1 MSEIIQ
7 ELRTW
12 RAQVSA
18 RSTFLFFEV
27 LTTAGRTGTGEA
39 TMSGDDAGAVAVATR
54 LFDGL
59 LAGRPL
65 DDIPQAIDQLIGTP
79 GTRDSLVTATAVSAL
94 EQCGWDL
101 RGQAR
106 GLPVHELLGGARRDA
121 IRLYANINR
130 GTAERSPEGFAA
142 AAAGAVAAGFEALK
156 CAPFDDVAPH
166 HDFTDPLV
174 QAGLERLRAV
184 RAAAPYAL
192 FMVDCHGRLG
202 TDTARRIVPI
212 LGELGTFWLEEPI
225 ATNAHTRSMTGRQGG
240 RDATGEARTPTD
252 PDLAWL
258 RDCGI
263 PIAGGEFEYGLDG
276 FDALVRH
283 VPLSFVMP
291 DVKHCGGVWTTTALG
306 TVAANRGIGFA
317 PHNPSGPISTVASM
331 HVCAA
336 VPRVEMLEYQWREVD
351 GRELLVTPA
360 EPRERGILTRTDAPG
375 LGVALNHDALRDL
388 LIPIG

>member
-1 MSEIIQ
+1 MSETIQ

-12 RAQVSA
+12 RARVSA
-18 RSTFLFFEV
+18 RSTFLFFEMV
-27 LTTAGRTGTGEA
+27 TTAGRTGTGEA
-39 TMSGDDAGAVAVATR
+39 TMSGDDPGAVAAATR

-65 DDIPQAIDQLIGTP
+65 DDIPQAVDQLVGTP
-79 GTRDSLVTATAVSAL
+79 GTRGSLVTATAVSAL

-142 AAAGAVAAGFEALK
+142 AAAGAVAAGFDAVK
-156 CAPFDDVAPH
+156 CAPFDGVAPR
-166 HDFTDPLV
+166 HDVTDPLV
-174 QAGLERLRAV
+174 RAGLERVRAV
-184 RAAAPYAL
+184 RAAAPRAL

-202 TDTARRIVPI
+202 ADTARRIIPV
-212 LGELGTFWLEEPI
+212 LGELDIFWLEEPL
-225 ATNAHTRSMTGRQGG
+225 ATNPHTRSMTGRQPKRAG
-240 RDATGEARTPTD
+240 D

-258 RDCGI
+258 NGCGI
-263 PIAGGEFEYGLDG
+263 PIAGGEFEYGIDG
-276 FDALVRH
+276 FDALLRR

-306 TVAANRGIGFA
+306 TVAASRGVGFA
-317 PHNPSGPISTVASM
+317 PHNPSGPVSTVASM

-336 VPRVEMLEYQWREVD
+336 VPRLEMLEYQWGEVD

-360 EPRERGILTRTDAPG
+360 EPRERGVLTRTDAPG

>member
-1 MSEIIQ
+1 MSETIQ

-12 RAQVSA
+12 RARVSA
-18 RSTFLFFEV
+18 RSTFLFFEMV
-27 LTTAGRTGTGEA
+27 TTAGRTGTGEA
-39 TMSGDDAGAVAVATR
+39 TMSGDDPGAVAAATR

-65 DDIPQAIDQLIGTP
+65 DDIPQAVDQLVGTP
-79 GTRDSLVTATAVSAL
+79 GTRGSLVTATAVSAL

-121 IRLYANINR
+121 VRLYANINR
-130 GTAERSPEGFAA
+130 GTADRSPEGFAA
-142 AAAGAVAAGFEALK
+142 AAAGAVAAGFDAVK
-156 CAPFDDVAPH
+156 CAPFDGVAPR
-166 HDFTDPLV
+166 HDVTDPLV
-174 QAGLERLRAV
+174 RAGLERVRAV
-184 RAAAPYAL
+184 RAAAPRAL

-202 TDTARRIVPI
+202 ADTARRIIPV
-212 LGELGTFWLEEPI
+212 LGELDIFWLEEPL
-225 ATNAHTRSMTGRQGG
+225 ATNPHTRSMTGRQPKRAG
-240 RDATGEARTPTD
+240 D

-258 RDCGI
+258 NGCGI
-263 PIAGGEFEYGLDG
+263 PIAGGEFEYGIDG
-276 FDALVRH
+276 FDALLRR

-306 TVAANRGIGFA
+306 TVAASRGVGFA
-317 PHNPSGPISTVASM
+317 PHNPSGPVSTVASM

-336 VPRVEMLEYQWREVD
+336 VPRLEMLEYQWGEVY

-360 EPRERGILTRTDAPG
+360 EPRERGVLTRTDAPG

-388 LIPIG
+388 LMPIG

>member
-1 MSEIIQ
+1 MSETIQ

-12 RAQVSA
+12 RARVSA
-18 RSTFLFFEV
+18 RSTFLFFEMV
-27 LTTAGRTGTGEA
+27 TTAGRTGTGEA
-39 TMSGDDAGAVAVATR
+39 TMSGDDPGAVAAATR

-65 DDIPQAIDQLIGTP
+65 DDIPQAVDQLVGTP
-79 GTRDSLVTATAVSAL
+79 GTRGSLVTATAVSAL

-121 IRLYANINR
+121 VRLYANINR
-130 GTAERSPEGFAA
+130 GTADRSPEGFAA
-142 AAAGAVAAGFEALK
+142 AAAGAVAAGFDAVK
-156 CAPFDDVAPH
+156 CAPFDGVAPR
-166 HDFTDPLV
+166 HDVTDPLV
-174 QAGLERLRAV
+174 RAGLERVRAV
-184 RAAAPYAL
+184 RAAAPRAL

-202 TDTARRIVPI
+202 ADTARRIIPV
-212 LGELGTFWLEEPI
+212 LGELDIFWLEEPL
-225 ATNAHTRSMTGRQGG
+225 ATNPHTRSMTGRQPKRAG
-240 RDATGEARTPTD
+240 D

-258 RDCGI
+258 NGCGI
-263 PIAGGEFEYGLDG
+263 PIAGGEFEYGIDG
-276 FDALVRH
+276 FDALLRR

-306 TVAANRGIGFA
+306 TVAASRGVGFA
-317 PHNPSGPISTVASM
+317 PHNPSGPVSTVASM

-336 VPRVEMLEYQWREVD
+336 VPRLEMLEYQWGEVD

-360 EPRERGILTRTDAPG
+360 EPRERGVLTRTDAPG

-388 LIPIG
+388 LMPIG

>member
-1 MSEIIQ
+1 MSETIQ

-12 RAQVSA
+12 RARVSA
-18 RSTFLFFEV
+18 RSTFLFFEMV
-27 LTTAGRTGTGEA
+27 TTAGRTGTGEA
-39 TMSGDDAGAVAVATR
+39 TMSGDDPGAVAVATR

-65 DDIPQAIDQLIGTP
+65 DDIPQAADQLVGTA
-79 GTRDSLVTATAVSAL
+79 GTRGSLVTATAVSAL

-121 IRLYANINR
+121 VRLYANINR
-130 GTAERSPEGFAA
+130 GTADRSPEGFAA
-142 AAAGAVAAGFEALK
+142 AAAGAVAAGFDAVK
-156 CAPFDDVAPH
+156 CAPFDGVAPR
-166 HDFTDPLV
+166 HDVTDPLV
-174 QAGLERLRAV
+174 RAGLERVRAV
-184 RAAAPYAL
+184 RAAAPRAL

-202 TDTARRIVPI
+202 ADTARRIIPV
-212 LGELGTFWLEEPI
+212 LGELNIFWLEEPL
-225 ATNAHTRSMTGRQGG
+225 ATNPHTRSMTGRQPKRAG
-240 RDATGEARTPTD
+240 D

-258 RDCGI
+258 NGCGI
-263 PIAGGEFEYGLDG
+263 PIAGGEFEYGIDG
-276 FDALVRH
+276 FDALLRR

-306 TVAANRGIGFA
+306 TVAASRGVGFA
-317 PHNPSGPISTVASM
+317 PHNPSGPVSTVASM

-336 VPRVEMLEYQWREVD
+336 VPRLEMLEYQWGEVD

-360 EPRERGILTRTDAPG
+360 EPRERGVLTRTDAPG

>member
-1 MSEIIQ
+1 MSETIQ

-12 RAQVSA
+12 RARVSA
-18 RSTFLFFEV
+18 RSTFLFFEM

-39 TMSGDDAGAVAVATR
+39 TMSGDDPGAVAAATR

-65 DDIPQAIDQLIGTP
+65 DDIPQAVDQLVGTP
-79 GTRDSLVTATAVSAL
+79 GTRGSLVTATAVSAL

-121 IRLYANINR
+121 VRLYANINR
-130 GTAERSPEGFAA
+130 GTADRSPEGFAA
-142 AAAGAVAAGFEALK
+142 AAAGAVAAGFDAVK
-156 CAPFDDVAPH
+156 CAPFDGVAPR
-166 HDFTDPLV
+166 HDVTDPLV
-174 QAGLERLRAV
+174 RAGLERVRAV
-184 RAAAPYAL
+184 RAAAPRAL

-202 TDTARRIVPI
+202 ADTARRIIPV
-212 LGELGTFWLEEPI
+212 LGELDIFWLEEPL
-225 ATNAHTRSMTGRQGG
+225 ATNPHTRSMTGRQPKRAG
-240 RDATGEARTPTD
+240 D

-258 RDCGI
+258 NGCGI
-263 PIAGGEFEYGLDG
+263 PIAGGEFEYGIDG
-276 FDALVRH
+276 FDALLRR

-306 TVAANRGIGFA
+306 TVAASRGVGFA
-317 PHNPSGPISTVASM
+317 PHNPSGPVSTVASM

-336 VPRVEMLEYQWREVD
+336 VPRLEMLEYQWGEVD

-360 EPRERGILTRTDAPG
+360 EPRERGVLTRTDAPG

>member
-1 MSEIIQ
+1 MSETIQ

-12 RAQVSA
+12 RARVSA
-18 RSTFLFFEV
+18 RSTFLFFEMV
-27 LTTAGRTGTGEA
+27 TTAGRTGTGEA
-39 TMSGDDAGAVAVATR
+39 TMSGDDPGAVAAATR

-65 DDIPQAIDQLIGTP
+65 DDIPQAVDQLVGTP
-79 GTRDSLVTATAVSAL
+79 GTRGSLVTATAVSAL

-121 IRLYANINR
+121 VRLYANINR
-130 GTAERSPEGFAA
+130 GTADRSPEGFAA
-142 AAAGAVAAGFEALK
+142 AAAGAVAAGFDAVK
-156 CAPFDDVAPH
+156 CAPFDGVAPR
-166 HDFTDPLV
+166 HDVTDPLV
-174 QAGLERLRAV
+174 RAGLERVRAV
-184 RAAAPYAL
+184 RAAAPRAL

-202 TDTARRIVPI
+202 ADTARRIIPV
-212 LGELGTFWLEEPI
+212 LGELDIFWLEEPL
-225 ATNAHTRSMTGRQGG
+225 ATNPHTRSMTGRQPKRAG
-240 RDATGEARTPTD
+240 D

-258 RDCGI
+258 NGCGI
-263 PIAGGEFEYGLDG
+263 PIAGGEFEYGIDG
-276 FDALVRH
+276 FDALLRR

-306 TVAANRGIGFA
+306 TVAASRGVGFA
-317 PHNPSGPISTVASM
+317 PHNPSGPVSTVASM

-336 VPRVEMLEYQWREVD
+336 VPRLEMLEYQWGEVD

-360 EPRERGILTRTDAPG
+360 EPRERGVLTRTDAPG

>member
-1 MSEIIQ
+1 MSEAIQ

-12 RAQVSA
+12 RARVSA
-18 RSTFLFFEV
+18 RSTFLFFEMV
-27 LTTAGRTGTGEA
+27 TTAGRTGTGEA
-39 TMSGDDAGAVAVATR
+39 TMSGDDPGAVAAATR

-65 DDIPQAIDQLIGTP
+65 DDIPQAVDQLVGTP
-79 GTRDSLVTATAVSAL
+79 GTRGSLVTATAVSAL

-121 IRLYANINR
+121 VRLYANINR
-130 GTAERSPEGFAA
+130 GTADRSPEGFAA
-142 AAAGAVAAGFEALK
+142 AAAGAVAAGFDAVK
-156 CAPFDDVAPH
+156 CAPFDGVAPR
-166 HDFTDPLV
+166 HDVTDPLV
-174 QAGLERLRAV
+174 RAGLERVRAV
-184 RAAAPYAL
+184 RAAAPRAL

-202 TDTARRIVPI
+202 ADTARRIIPV
-212 LGELGTFWLEEPI
+212 LGELDIFWLEEPL
-225 ATNAHTRSMTGRQGG
+225 ATNPHTRSMTGRQPKRAG
-240 RDATGEARTPTD
+240 D

-258 RDCGI
+258 NGCGI
-263 PIAGGEFEYGLDG
+263 PIAGGEFEYGIDG
-276 FDALVRH
+276 FDALLRR

-306 TVAANRGIGFA
+306 TVAASRGVGFA
-317 PHNPSGPISTVASM
+317 PHNPSGPVSTVASM

-336 VPRVEMLEYQWREVD
+336 VPRLEMLEYQWGEVY

-360 EPRERGILTRTDAPG
+360 EPRERGVLTRTDAPG

>member
-1 MSEIIQ
+1 MSETIQ

-12 RAQVSA
+12 RARVSA
-18 RSTFLFFEV
+18 RSTFLFFEMV
-27 LTTAGRTGTGEA
+27 TTAGRTGTGEA
-39 TMSGDDAGAVAVATR
+39 TMSGDDPGAVAAATR

-65 DDIPQAIDQLIGTP
+65 DDIPQAVDQLVGTP
-79 GTRDSLVTATAVSAL
+79 GTRGSLVTATAVSAL

-121 IRLYANINR
+121 VRLYANINR
-130 GTAERSPEGFAA
+130 GTADRSPEGFAA
-142 AAAGAVAAGFEALK
+142 AAAGAVAAGFDAVK
-156 CAPFDDVAPH
+156 CAPFDGVAPR
-166 HDFTDPLV
+166 HDVTDPLV
-174 QAGLERLRAV
+174 RAGLERVRAV
-184 RAAAPYAL
+184 RAAAPRAL

-202 TDTARRIVPI
+202 ADTARRIIPV
-212 LGELGTFWLEEPI
+212 LGELNIFWLEEPL
-225 ATNAHTRSMTGRQGG
+225 ATNPHTRSMTGRQAKRAG
-240 RDATGEARTPTD
+240 D

-258 RDCGI
+258 NGCGI
-263 PIAGGEFEYGLDG
+263 PIAGGEFEYGIDG
-276 FDALVRH
+276 FDALLRR

-306 TVAANRGIGFA
+306 TVAASRGVGFA
-317 PHNPSGPISTVASM
+317 PHNPSGPVSTVASM

-336 VPRVEMLEYQWREVD
+336 VPRLEMLEYQWGEVD

-360 EPRERGILTRTDAPG
+360 EPRERGVLTRTDAPG

>member
-1 MSEIIQ
+1 
-7 ELRTW
+7 
-12 RAQVSA
+12 
-18 RSTFLFFEV
+18 
-27 LTTAGRTGTGEA
+27 
-39 TMSGDDAGAVAVATR
+39 
-54 LFDGL
+54 
-59 LAGRPL
+59 
-65 DDIPQAIDQLIGTP
+65 
-79 GTRDSLVTATAVSAL
+79 VTATAVSAL

-142 AAAGAVAAGFEALK
+142 AAAGAVAAGFDAVK
-156 CAPFDDVAPH
+156 CAPFDGVAPQH
-166 HDFTDPLV
+166 AVTDPLV
-174 QAGLERLRAV
+174 QAGLERVRAV
-184 RAAAPYAL
+184 RAAAPYAQ

-202 TDTARRIVPI
+202 ADTARRIIPI
-212 LGELGTFWLEEPI
+212 LGELNVFWLEEPL
-225 ATNAHTRSMTGRQGG
+225 ATNPHTRSMTGRP
-240 RDATGEARTPTD
+240 ARAAAEPE
-252 PDLAWL
+252 LAWL
-258 RDCGI
+258 NGCGI
-263 PIAGGEFEYGLDG
+263 PIAGGEFEYGIDG
-276 FDALVRH
+276 FDALLRR

-306 TVAANRGIGFA
+306 TVAASRGVGFA
-317 PHNPSGPISTVASM
+317 PHNPSGPVSTVASM

-336 VPRVEMLEYQWREVD
+336 VPRLEMLEYQWGEVD

-360 EPRERGILTRTDAPG
+360 EPRERGVLTRTDAPG